1 MAFCETSPYIVPS
14 TYKPLPSLSV
24 IFPRTLIASLPA
36 PFAAILVLTVMT
48 LSSSLVNVE
57 ETLIAEFYA

>member
-1 MAFCETSPYIVPS
+1 MTFCETLPDITPS
-14 TYKPLPSLSV
+14 TYNPLPSLSV
-24 IFPRTLIASLPA
+24 IFPRTLIASLA
-36 PFAAILVLTVMT
+36 TPFATILVLTLMT